1 MSRETS
7 DKDEEPSTAA
17 SVKPRALPGVVSST
31 RAIPTTLDPSEPP
44 PPGPLQSPA
53 AIADDGEPSPAATAD
68 RNLAA
73 ENAEVEAILD
83 AWARGPPTP
92 PESRELRRKIKRA
105 RSTSDAR
112 DSPTP

>member
-1 MSRETS
+1 MLPSSTENREAN
-7 DKDEEPSTAA
+7 DKDEAPSTA
-17 SVKPRALPGVVSST
+17 STKPRASDAS
-31 RAIPTTLDPSEPP
+31 

-53 AIADDGEPSPAATAD
+53 AIADGEPPAATAD

-92 PESRELRRKIKRA
+92 PSNWN
-105 RSTSDAR
+105 SDAR
-112 DSPTP
+112 SSAPAARATRGIRRRRELMSIAPPPGI

>member
-1 MSRETS
+1 MPEPDTS
-7 DKDEEPSTAA
+7 DKNDVLSTASAKPSA
-17 SVKPRALPGVVSST
+17 SDAS
-31 RAIPTTLDPSEPP
+31 

-53 AIADDGEPSPAATAD
+53 AIADGEPSPAATAD

-83 AWARGPPTP
+83 AWASGPPTP
-92 PESRELRRKIKRA
+92 PASRELRSRIKRA

>member
-1 MSRETS
+1 MPEPDTS
-7 DKDEEPSTAA
+7 DKNDVLSTASAKPSA
-17 SVKPRALPGVVSST
+17 SDAS
-31 RAIPTTLDPSEPP
+31 

-53 AIADDGEPSPAATAD
+53 TIADGPSPAASAD

-83 AWARGPPTP
+83 AWARGPQTP
-92 PESRELRRKIKRA
+92 QASRELRRKIKRA

>member
-1 MSRETS
+1 MLDANRQAKNLPVAHIGFICKGGELLNSEFFIITMLPSSTENREAN
-7 DKDEEPSTAA
+7 DKDEAPSTASA
-17 SVKPRALPGVVSST
+17 KPRASDAS
-31 RAIPTTLDPSEPP
+31 

-53 AIADDGEPSPAATAD
+53 AIADGEPSSAATAD

-92 PESRELRRKIKRA
+92 PA
-105 RSTSDAR
+105 YN
-112 DSPTP
+112 

>member
-1 MSRETS
+1 MPEPDTS
-7 DKDEEPSTAA
+7 DKNDVLSTA
-17 SVKPRALPGVVSST
+17 STKPRASDAS
-31 RAIPTTLDPSEPP
+31 
-44 PPGPLQSPA
+44 PPGPLQFPA
-53 AIADDGEPSPAATAD
+53 AIADGEPAATAD

-92 PESRELRRKIKRA
+92 PASRELRSRIKRA